1 MGRRCGRDV
10 RRLAG
15 APQPFRPTAVRR
27 AVIGVFDAA
36 GRAGILP
43 STGRLRSSGQ
53 FAWRGRV
60 ALARWRG
67 AGLSV
72 QMQTRPAPE
81 RSKAAVGART
91 PHTHDAVPGLRT
103 LRVRAPPKLSSSQ
116 LAHAL
121 AVICRSR
128 RAVAALQAGQRR
140 VKVRNQLGYRPVE
153 LGHLLRCDA
162 GAQRGGRGD
171 CDGGCGAAAARSAPV
186 PASMRE
192 LACRATHPLLGQLPC
207 CGGLSNAFCLFFA
220 LMGELP
226 ALEQAGDR
234 VCGRGGAY
242 GQPGGASDASG
253 ILARG
258 RAPLR
263 STRGGAHSGG
273 GGGRCALDRAR

>member
-116 LAHAL
+116 HAHAL

-153 LGHLLRCDA
+153 LGHL
-162 GAQRGGRGD
+162 
-171 CDGGCGAAAARSAPV
+171 
-186 PASMRE
+186 
-192 LACRATHPLLGQLPC
+192 PLLGQLPC
-207 CGGLSNAFCLFFA
+207 CGGISNAFCLFFA

-234 VCGRGGAY
+234 VRGEVGVDARWIERGEAHPRLDGRVQRLEGLGQHWQAGGQARRPFRATHKRPGHGVDCLHRRMLCGNE
-242 GQPGGASDASG
+242 
-253 ILARG
+253 L
-258 RAPLR
+258 
-263 STRGGAHSGG
+263 
-273 GGGRCALDRAR
+273 